1 MLKNYLLADEIDS
14 LNRLV
19 TIFLESAELRAKMR
33 KDLTLT
39 YWRSTVDKLLA
50 DHDIPVLNHRGQHT
64 HDTMVQ
70 TVNAR
75 YKEFDERRR
84 KEDALR
90 ADHDDIMEL
99 EQALPQIKK
108 RPK

>member
-1 MLKNYLLADEIDS
+1 
-14 LNRLV
+14 
-19 TIFLESAELRAKMR
+19 
-33 KDLTLT
+33 
-39 YWRSTVDKLLA
+39 
-50 DHDIPVLNHRGQHT
+50 
-64 HDTMVQ
+64 MVQ

-75 YKEFDERRR
+75 YKEFDDRRR

-99 EQALPQIKK
+99 EQVLPQIKK